1 MAPAGARTYLSP
13 MSWFPRPARPKALI
27 EDIRAF
33 ASQRSPYQWWGMG
46 VAILM
51 PILIIAG
58 FYHDST
64 HGIAPGPQLIYA
76 KSWPASRTDA
86 EIKAD
91 QIKDQAKKEAQQKE
105 RQRQFQ
111 KLDQQLKKVGI

>member
-1 MAPAGARTYLSP
+1 VAREPGSAYFRA
-13 MSWFPRPARPKALI
+13 MSWFPRPAGPRALI
-27 EDIRAF
+27 ADIRAF
-33 ASQRSPYQWWGMG
+33 TAQRSRYQWAGIA
-46 VAILM
+46 VAVTM

-58 FYHDST
+58 FYHDTT

-76 KSWPASRTDA
+76 KSWPANRSDE

-111 KLDQQLKKVGI
+111 KLDNALKKVGI